1 MVLFGN
7 NGKRA
12 RLIGSALLILMFV
25 VGGLAGAA
33 VSRVLSADDAKEQ
46 LSGKPRERGSRGGP
60 RRLLEDT
67 TFAREIGLTTAQ
79 RAEIKTIL
87 DRRDDEAKKM
97 WSEFEPRLKS
107 FGQEVH
113 EEVSAV
119 LTPEQRTRLDAAI
132 AQRRANKQ
140 RRHECGPA
148 DSTRHERKEQK

>member
-33 VSRVLSADDAKEQ
+33 VSRLLSADSADTVTAQ
-46 LSGKPRERGSRGGP
+46 PRERRSRSGP

-67 TFAREIGLTTAQ
+67 TFAREIGLSARQ
-79 RAEIKTIL
+79 SAEIKTIL
-87 DRRDDEAKKM
+87 DRRDVEAKKM
-97 WSEFEPRLKS
+97 WSEFEPRLKE

-113 EEVSAV
+113 EEISAV
-119 LTPEQRTRLDAAI
+119 LTTEQRTKLDAAI
-132 AQRRANKQ
+132 AQRRASKQ
-140 RRHECGPA
+140 RRHECKPDTVGH
-148 DSTRHERKEQK
+148 SGKESK